1 VPTISGWAR
10 FAEAGNLMS
19 YGPNLRDVYRRLALY
34 VDKIVK
40 GARPGELPVELP
52 TSVELVV
59 NLKAAKSLGTAI
71 PQTMLMRA
79 SRVIE

>member
-1 VPTISGWAR
+1 
-10 FAEAGNLMS
+10 
-19 YGPNLRDVYRRLALY
+19 LY

-59 NLKAAKSLGTAI
+59 NLQAAKSLGTAI